1 MLLLVLTTGVQLVN
15 PQILRFF
22 IDSALGQAE
31 MSVLLY
37 TTIVYILVSILYQG
51 LKVASTYLCQLIGWS
66 STNKLREDLIDHCMH
81 LDMTFHETKQPGEM
95 IERLEADIHKLF
107 DFFSKLVLD
116 IINNGIIIVGILI
129 FLAFIDL
136 RLSLMLGVY
145 TVIAIYILNKYQRYG
160 VKFWVKSHEK
170 TAEFN
175 AYIEEKITGIEDNK
189 ASGSKTFTING
200 CIDILSDLFPV
211 NIRAYL
217 INYNLWNISVVI
229 SSVGLVIG
237 LGFGAYLWSMGQ
249 ATAGTVYLILSYTQ
263 LLNSPLEQIRRK
275 LMDLQK
281 AEASIIR
288 LEELVNEKSKINS
301 GDLKLEKLND
311 FKLELDEVCFEYTDG
326 KTILNNISFDLSRN
340 KTLGIV
346 GRTGSGKT
354 TIAKLIPRFYEIRS
368 GSIRINGY
376 KTSSFDLKNLRQHIA
391 YITQDVSIF
400 HATLRDN
407 LTMFNSGISDDEIM
421 RAAKE
426 AGLSDWIDSKSSGL
440 DTYFEKG
447 KDSLS
452 AGESQLIA
460 FIRVFLRNPELI
472 ILDEA
477 SAKLDSVTEKYM
489 DKAIERL
496 TEDRACI
503 IIAHKLSTLDKADD
517 IIVLDK
523 GNIVEQGEREKLMKS
538 SDTVYYRL
546 RNNVLKEVLV

>member
-1 MLLLVLTTGVQLVN
+1 M
-15 PQILRFF
+15 
-22 IDSALGQAE
+22 
-31 MSVLLY
+31 
-37 TTIVYILVSILYQG
+37 
-51 LKVASTYLCQLIGWS
+51 K
-66 STNKLREDLIDHCMH
+66 
-81 LDMTFHETKQPGEM
+81 
-95 IERLEADIHKLF
+95 
-107 DFFSKLVLD
+107 
-116 IINNGIIIVGILI
+116 
-129 FLAFIDL
+129 
-136 RLSLMLGVY
+136 
-145 TVIAIYILNKYQRYG
+145 
-160 VKFWVKSHEK
+160 K

-200 CIDILSDLFPV
+200 CIVILSDLFPV

-237 LGFGAYLWSMGQ
+237 LGFGAYLWSVGQ

-288 LEELVNEKSKINS
+288 LEKLVNEKSKINS
-301 GDLKLEKLND
+301 GDLELEKLND
-311 FKLELDEVCFEYTDG
+311 FKLELDKVCFEYTNG
-326 KTILNNISFDLSRN
+326 KTILNNISFELSRN

-354 TIAKLIPRFYEIRS
+354 TIAKLIPRFYEIKS

-407 LTMFNSGISDDEIM
+407 LTVFNSGISDDEIM

-426 AGLSDWIDSKSSGL
+426 AGLSDWIDSKSFGL

-496 TEDRACI
+496 TEGRACI

-538 SDTVYYRL
+538 SDSVYYRL